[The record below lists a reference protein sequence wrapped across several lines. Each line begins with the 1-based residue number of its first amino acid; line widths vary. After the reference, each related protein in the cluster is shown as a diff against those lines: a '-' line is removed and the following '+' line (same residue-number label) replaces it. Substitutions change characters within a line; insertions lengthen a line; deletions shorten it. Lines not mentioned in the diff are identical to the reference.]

1 MRWVRGGCI
10 GFWYN
15 HIMQVIPS
23 INEVVFSEVA
33 AKIKKAETFL
43 PHDGL
48 VHLDISD
55 GIFTPHKTW
64 NTPEELG
71 GLGTHLGLEAH
82 LMVQEPEGVLR
93 AWLLAMRQATRG
105 KRRIIVHYEVMN
117 DPAFILQS
125 CAAEGVEAGLAFKPL
140 TAPDVALVY
149 LKDFTLAQVL
159 AVEPGPSGQVFQE
172 SAIAKIQFLRQRAPD
187 VIIEVDGGMNPE
199 TALRVKSAG
208 ADAIVSGA
216 YIWEAPSP
224 KVAYEELAK
233 I

>member
-1 MRWVRGGCI
+1 
-10 GFWYN
+10 
-15 HIMQVIPS
+15 MQVIPS
-23 INEVVFSEVA
+23 INESVFSEVA

-43 PHDGL
+43 APEAF

-55 GIFTPHKTW
+55 GIFSPYKTW

-71 GLGTHLGLEAH
+71 GLGTHLNIEVH
-82 LMVQEPEGVLR
+82 LMVQEPEAVLQS
-93 AWLLAMRQATRG
+93 WLAALRQATRG

-125 CAAEGVEAGLAFKPL
+125 CAAEGAEAGIAFRPL
-140 TAPDVALVY
+140 TTPDVALVY
-149 LKDFTLAQVL
+149 LRDFTLAQVL

-172 SAIAKIQFLRQRAPD
+172 SALQKIQFLRVRAPD

-208 ADAIVSGA
+208 ADAVVSGK

-224 KVAYEELAK
+224 KVAYEELAS

>member
-1 MRWVRGGCI
+1 MV
-10 GFWYN
+10 
-15 HIMQVIPS
+15 VIPS
-23 INEVVFSEVA
+23 INENVFSEVV
-33 AKIKKAETFL
+33 AKMKKAETFL
-43 PHDGL
+43 PQDPSTSSGQAGW

-55 GIFTPHKTW
+55 GVFTPYKTW
-64 NTPEELG
+64 NTPEEFV
-71 GLGTHLGLEAH
+71 GLGTHLGLEIH
-82 LMVQEPEGVLR
+82 LMVQEPEAILP
-93 AWLLAMRQATRG
+93 AWLQGLRQATRG
-105 KRRIIVHYEVMN
+105 KRRIIVHYEAMN

-149 LKDFTLAQVL
+149 LRDFTLAQVL

-172 SAIAKIQFLRQRAPD
+172 SALKKIQFLRQHAPN

-216 YIWEAPSP
+216 YIWDAPSP
-224 KVAYEELAK
+224 RVAYEELAR

>member
-1 MRWVRGGCI
+1 
-10 GFWYN
+10 
-15 HIMQVIPS
+15 MQVIPS
-23 INEVVFSEVA
+23 INESVFSEVA

-43 PHDGL
+43 LNLSANSTSSPHVSVRQTGW

-55 GIFTPHKTW
+55 GIFTPYKTW
-64 NTPEELG
+64 NTSEDLATVATPLSIEV
-71 GLGTHLGLEAH
+71 H
-82 LMVQEPEGVLR
+82 LMVQEPEAILP
-93 AWLLAMRQATRG
+93 AWLAALRQATRG

-140 TAPDVALVY
+140 TAPDLALVY
-149 LKDFTLAQVL
+149 LKDFTLAHVL

-172 SAIAKIQFLRQRAPD
+172 SVLNKIQFLRKHAPN

-199 TALRVKSAG
+199 AALRVKSAG

-216 YIWEAPSP
+216 YIWGAPSP
-224 KVAYEELAK
+224 KVAYEELAQ